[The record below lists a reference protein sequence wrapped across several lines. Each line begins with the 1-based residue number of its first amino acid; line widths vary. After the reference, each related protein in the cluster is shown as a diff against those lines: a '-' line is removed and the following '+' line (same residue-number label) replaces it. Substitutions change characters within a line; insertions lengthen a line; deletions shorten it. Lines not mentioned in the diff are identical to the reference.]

1 MFINILKKSVW
12 AAALSAMCDCH
23 AVTWRSSSAA
33 GSQTCGQTRSSM
45 KQQSP
50 ATASTAPC
58 QDTAHD
64 RKAAEMVP
72 VFMAK
77 QTHLCPRHRCTQ
89 RYFSPSLLSGG
100 ESVFLS
106 HSDTYW
112 VLQPALGNCLVG
124 LISFA
129 GKTGSF
135 PPCPGFTQV
144 RAILKIKP
152 VGSQFSWSFLHGK
165 DVPLPSWSH
174 RDLSQSLGWLYL
186 GGVSS
191 IPKHQQQSLYS
202 TALNPDCLVSFLTLR
217 AVFCHPA
224 P

>member
-1 MFINILKKSVW
+1 
-12 AAALSAMCDCH
+12 
-23 AVTWRSSSAA
+23 
-33 GSQTCGQTRSSM
+33 
-45 KQQSP
+45 
-50 ATASTAPC
+50 
-58 QDTAHD
+58 
-64 RKAAEMVP
+64 
-72 VFMAK
+72 MAK

-100 ESVFLS
+100 ELVFLS

-112 VLQPALGNCLVG
+112 VLQPDLGNCLVG

-191 IPKHQQQSLYS
+191 LPKHQQQSLYS
-202 TALNPDCLVSFLTLR
+202 TALNPDCPVSFLTLR
-217 AVFCHPA
+217 AVFCHSAPEKRLLEGPA
-224 P
+224 RGWGQPCQCSSAAWTTLKEFPQEMSSGLQCPQCGQDK